1 MFVFVFVWGRCL
13 TPSVAQ
19 MVERLTVVVDTVR
32 GILRNQLVTSSI
44 LVVRTSFAAHAHQS
58 AIYSSL
64 FLTSLARRIAPF
76 VPLPHSQH
84 HSPTSSPT
92 TSHLS
97 HAQPSL
103 SPLRSIFAA
112 SPPSLDRTNKLDGA
126 HHRHRPCAD
135 DADDD
140 DGDDKDGRDHERRRL
155 CWPSVQVSVLRG
167 QRLTWLSL

>member
-64 FLTSLARRIAPF
+64 FSLSYQPRTAHRSIRASPALPTPLSHL
-76 VPLPHSQH
+76 VTHHLSSLSRPAQPLPAAL
-84 HSPTSSPT
+84 
-92 TSHLS
+92 HLRC
-97 HAQPSL
+97 L
-103 SPLRSIFAA
+103 SAF
-112 SPPSLDRTNKLDGA
+112 T
-126 HHRHRPCAD
+126 
-135 DADDD
+135 
-140 DGDDKDGRDHERRRL
+140 
-155 CWPSVQVSVLRG
+155 
-167 QRLTWLSL
+167 